1 MADDT
6 KQTENVKAEVKEEK
20 KEVKKVAGNVGKLVD
35 EIAKLT
41 VLELSELVSALQDK
55 LGVSAVPI
63 TQAPAAQATG
73 GEAPQGGPES
83 AGGGVQSVTITAAG
97 TNKIGVIK
105 ALREINPNL
114 TLMDAKNMTEQL
126 PAEVLKDAKAEDV
139 KSAVEKL
146 KTAGA
151 TVEVK

>member
-63 TQAPAAQATG
+63 AQAQAAAPAGAD
-73 GEAPQGGPES
+73 P
-83 AGGGVQSVTITAAG
+83 
-97 TNKIGVIK
+97 
-105 ALREINPNL
+105 
-114 TLMDAKNMTEQL
+114 
-126 PAEVLKDAKAEDV
+126 PAE
-139 KSAVEKL
+139 
-146 KTAGA
+146 
-151 TVEVK
+151 